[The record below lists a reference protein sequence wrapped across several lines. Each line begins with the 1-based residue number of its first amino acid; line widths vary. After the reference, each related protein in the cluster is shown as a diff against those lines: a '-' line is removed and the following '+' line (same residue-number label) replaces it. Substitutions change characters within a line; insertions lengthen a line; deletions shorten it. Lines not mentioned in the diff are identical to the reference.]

1 MSCILPADASGKSP
15 DRDGACAAARAPAAR
30 LTPRER
36 QLVGYFAA
44 GRPNKV
50 VAIDFGISMRTAEAH
65 RARIFRKLGVRS
77 ALELACALCPHRG
90 AVLAEDGAVY
100 RLADAPDA
108 SAPRP

>member
-1 MSCILPADASGKSP
+1 MSCILPAEVPGKP
-15 DRDGACAAARAPAAR
+15 PAHGGACTATRAPAAR

-100 RLADAPDA
+100 RLAEPTDAP
-108 SAPRP
+108 APRP